1 MWYILNENN
10 FNNKY
15 FKLTLMNRL
24 YPNDDKMSPEISVF
38 IGKNSHEVITKTVQ
52 SCRRC
57 CQYNNEG
64 ADEIIFSLFP
74 TCLCYC

>member
-15 FKLTLMNRL
+15 FKLTLMNRP

-38 IGKNSHEVITKTVQ
+38 IGKNSHEVIRVI
-52 SCRRC
+52 S
-57 CQYNNEG
+57 NH
-64 ADEIIFSLFP
+64 
-74 TCLCYC
+74 